1 MLINP
6 HLYSANT
13 SQPFKSDQDQSGRS
27 MAEDSLRTT
36 QAKTKPILREQTISI
51 ASSSESEKTAA
62 KVFTGSF
69 KV

>member
-1 MLINP
+1 
-6 HLYSANT
+6 
-13 SQPFKSDQDQSGRS
+13 

-62 KVFTGSF
+62 KVFMGSF